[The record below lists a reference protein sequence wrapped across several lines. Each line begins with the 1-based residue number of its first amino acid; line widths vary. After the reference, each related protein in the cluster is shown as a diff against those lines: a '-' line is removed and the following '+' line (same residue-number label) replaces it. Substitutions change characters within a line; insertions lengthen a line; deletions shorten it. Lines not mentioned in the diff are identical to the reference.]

1 MILQPDKVSLKRLPS
16 PTAECVSLQFID
28 LCILLGCD
36 YCGTIKGIGPK
47 RAIDLIKQHGSIEEI
62 LENIDPN
69 VRLLKLKKKKK
80 SLLAPLLGPSTPSF
94 VLFFLGRC
102 RSTRRQTTGCTRR
115 PGSFFSSPKWWIA
128 PRWSSSGTSRTRAGC
143 YGSCVKKNSSG
154 KTRARG

>member
-80 SLLAPLLGPSTPSF
+80 ACSRPCSGPRLLLLFCFFWDDVEAPDARQLAVQGGPGAFSQARSGGLLHGGAQ
-94 VLFFLGRC
+94 VE
-102 RSTRRQTTGCTRR
+102 
-115 PGSFFSSPKWWIA
+115 
-128 PRWSSSGTSRTRAGC
+128 RAGR
-143 YGSCVKKNSSG
+143 G
-154 KTRARG
+154 RAATVHV